1 MAENIPKV
9 LTSQD
14 CLVTLMMAISASDG
28 RILTA
33 ELVKIQSAVNHLPIF
48 ADYDVDRFTLMSQ
61 VVFNLFEKEDGL
73 DMLFGLIRENLPD
86 RLFETAYA
94 LCCDVGEDHA
104 RFGLLYLND
113 GVWNNKRIIS
123 KEWIDKSLNPSNTN
137 SEYGFMWWLNT
148 EWNNLPDNLYYGSGF
163 GGNYIVVIPDENMVV
178 VGRWLGRNTIGDFIE
193 MILKSK

>member
-94 LCCDVGEDHA
+94 LCCDVA
-104 RFGLLYLND
+104 AA
-113 GVWNNKRIIS
+113 
-123 KEWIDKSLNPSNTN
+123 
-137 SEYGFMWWLNT
+137 
-148 EWNNLPDNLYYGSGF
+148 
-163 GGNYIVVIPDENMVV
+163 
-178 VGRWLGRNTIGDFIE
+178 
-193 MILKSK
+193 

>member
-73 DMLFGLIRENLPD
+73 ECFLASFVKTYRIDYLKPPMLYVAMWRRPMASF
-86 RLFETAYA
+86 
-94 LCCDVGEDHA
+94 V
-104 RFGLLYLND
+104 
-113 GVWNNKRIIS
+113 
-123 KEWIDKSLNPSNTN
+123 SLNC
-137 SEYGFMWWLNT
+137 GFWKRCDM
-148 EWNNLPDNLYYGSGF
+148 S
-163 GGNYIVVIPDENMVV
+163 
-178 VGRWLGRNTIGDFIE
+178 
-193 MILKSK
+193 

>member
-94 LCCDVGEDHA
+94 YVA
-104 RFGLLYLND
+104 MWRRPMASF
-113 GVWNNKRIIS
+113 V
-123 KEWIDKSLNPSNTN
+123 SLNC
-137 SEYGFMWWLNT
+137 GFWKRCDM
-148 EWNNLPDNLYYGSGF
+148 S
-163 GGNYIVVIPDENMVV
+163 
-178 VGRWLGRNTIGDFIE
+178 
-193 MILKSK
+193 